1 MKSRFSMSAILFI
14 QFYVV
19 FFGLTMLT
27 AIASTN
33 TMDSRGRVIMGG
45 VVISALVLAGLAKT
59 LAPRLRAH
67 YWRRQGRIPKAL
79 FK

>member
-1 MKSRFSMSAILFI
+1 MKSRFFMSAILFI

-27 AIASTN
+27 AIAFTN
-33 TMDSRGRVIMGG
+33 TMDSRGWVIVGG
-45 VVISALVLAGLAKT
+45 IVISALVSAGLAWT

-67 YWRRQGRIPKAL
+67 YWRRQGRTPKAL